1 MTKSRFS
8 LAWLVRLV
16 AWAEI
21 VGGAVL
27 VAQSAV
33 FLAVDPSPRPEA
45 VLRATLGVAT
55 VLAGEA
61 LRRGA
66 VWGLWRSALCQA
78 LQVLWMASPH
88 VLWRFACGLYLTR
101 SSTFASA
108 SQSWSRPRPWR
119 NESTTMILVPTTQL
133 VPGGY
138 AGPMLVAS
146 GLRKAFGERV
156 AVDGVGLRIDS
167 GEVYGLLGPNGAG
180 KTTTIS
186 MIAGV
191 LERDAG
197 SVTIDGVDIDAGPPA
212 RARIGLVPQQI
223 TLYDDLTGRENLAF
237 WGRMYGLRRRELRSA
252 VEAALDAVGLAE
264 RADDRVGA
272 YSGGMQRRLNLAAG
286 ILHDPSLVILD
297 EPSVGVDPQSRS
309 AIFELVEGLRDGG
322 KAILYTTHYMEEAER
337 LCDRIG
343 IIDAGRLVAEGT
355 RRELVASLGE
365 EVRIDVGFEP
375 GVRLERAAGV
385 ATGLPG
391 VRAACVSGGCLQVF
405 ADDGPRRMPALLT
418 ALLDAKLAPSSV
430 ALVEPNLEDV
440 FLRLTGRALRD

>member
-1 MTKSRFS
+1 
-8 LAWLVRLV
+8 
-16 AWAEI
+16 
-21 VGGAVL
+21 
-27 VAQSAV
+27 
-33 FLAVDPSPRPEA
+33 
-45 VLRATLGVAT
+45 
-55 VLAGEA
+55 
-61 LRRGA
+61 
-66 VWGLWRSALCQA
+66 
-78 LQVLWMASPH
+78 
-88 VLWRFACGLYLTR
+88 
-101 SSTFASA
+101 
-108 SQSWSRPRPWR
+108 
-119 NESTTMILVPTTQL
+119 
-133 VPGGY
+133 
-138 AGPMLVAS
+138 
-146 GLRKAFGERV
+146 
-156 AVDGVGLRIDS
+156 
-167 GEVYGLLGPNGAG
+167 
-180 KTTTIS
+180 
-186 MIAGV
+186 
-191 LERDAG
+191 
-197 SVTIDGVDIDAGPPA
+197 
-212 RARIGLVPQQI
+212 
-223 TLYDDLTGRENLAF
+223 
-237 WGRMYGLRRRELRSA
+237 MYGLRRRELRSA

-286 ILHDPSLVILD
+286 ILHDPSLLILD

-375 GVRLERAAGV
+375 GVRLERAADV

-391 VRAACVSGGCLQVF
+391 VRAACVSGDRLQVF